1 MQTDVAGAGR
11 LGQVDLV
18 LVEEADVVEG
28 LGAGDAALLED
39 LLELAEVL
47 GAALAGAEAA
57 AVFGAGAA
65 ARVLGGAAVA
75 AGGGE
80 EQERGRGG
88 GRVVTWLLVPVD

>member
-1 MQTDVAGAGR
+1 M
-11 LGQVDLV
+11 

-28 LGAGDAALLED
+28 LGAGDPALLED

-57 AVFGAGAA
+57 AVLAGGA
-65 ARVLGGAAVA
+65 ARVLGGAAVVA

-80 EQERGRGG
+80 EQEGEAEAE
-88 GRVVTWLLVPVD
+88 VES